1 VPGVKASGA
10 CRAMASWL
18 PWGGAPAPC
27 SMCLLGTWGTVPRGL
42 AWLGVPTIIYFFF
55 ASVFHIFATNVTF
68 SPDPSHFR
76 QTPLS
81 FSPASTFCFPTE
93 HALFGILNLT
103 NSAEIQYRKHA
114 P

>member
-1 VPGVKASGA
+1 
-10 CRAMASWL
+10 MHD
-18 PWGGAPAPC
+18 
-27 SMCLLGTWGTVPRGL
+27 
-42 AWLGVPTIIYFFF
+42 IIYFFF